1 MENHMS
7 YLFIN
12 NQEIKNDSGNPIPI
26 TGTVTNTGG
35 DIAVSNFPVT
45 QTVDGTVALDA
56 SSLAA
61 LENTTVDINNFPS
74 VQTVDG
80 TMFLDSTN
88 ITALQSVTATISNF
102 PATQTVAGTV
112 TLDAA
117 SLAALETVNAN
128 VTGSV
133 SLDSG
138 SLVSLENVTVNVGSS
153 VEINNDTGNPIP
165 VSGTVALDSDTKAA
179 LENTTVNVTFP
190 STQTVDGTVALDAT
204 SLAALETITVDT
216 ITNPVTVDTIANPI
230 IVDIINNP
238 VAVTG
243 TFFQAT
249 QPISG
254 TVSVNQPVAITDND
268 SSITVDGTVAINN
281 FPSTQTVDGTVA
293 LDTASLAALE
303 TITVD
308 AITNPVTI
316 QDGGNSITVDGTVSV
331 NQPVAIT
338 DNDSSI
344 TVDGTVAINNFPSTQ
359 TVDGTIALD
368 ATSLAA
374 LETTTVDT
382 ITNPVA
388 VTGTFFQAT
397 QPISGTVTVQDGGNI
412 LTVDGS
418 VSVSNFPTTQSVSL
432 DSSSRDALENITAT
446 VTFPSSQT
454 VDGTV
459 ALDTASLA
467 ALETTTV
474 DTITNPVT
482 IQDGGNSI
490 TVDGTV
496 SVNQPV
502 AITDNDSSITVD
514 GTVALDASSLAALE
528 TVTVNTITNPVTIQD
543 GGGTITVDG
552 IMTPYL
558 IGIAQGLVSGT
569 SSINKFGYRESIP
582 SSYQTIWDGTAD
594 YAYAAAGTV
603 LAVADN
609 TASDDNG
616 TVEVQGLDQNYALVT
631 ETLTIGG
638 AASSNQFLRVFRARM
653 ITANTGTTNVD
664 EVRIKR
670 ATTDLAIILAAA
682 GQTLMSLYTIPAG
695 KTGYLIRL
703 QGNVDANNNALFRL
717 ISRPLNGSFSFNVKG
732 QFGVF
737 ASGFTVDY
745 PIPLVFTEKTDLQ
758 VVAKSQN
765 NVGGGASFDL
775 ILKDN

>member
-1 MENHMS
+1 MS
-7 YLFIN
+7 YLFVN

-112 TLDAA
+112 TLDAT

-190 STQTVDGTVALDAT
+190 STQTVDGTVALDTA

-254 TVSVNQPVAITDND
+254 TV
-268 SSITVDGTVAINN
+268 
-281 FPSTQTVDGTVA
+281 
-293 LDTASLAALE
+293 
-303 TITVD
+303 
-308 AITNPVTI
+308 
-316 QDGGNSITVDGTVSV
+316 
-331 NQPVAIT
+331 
-338 DNDSSI
+338 
-344 TVDGTVAINNFPSTQ
+344 
-359 TVDGTIALD
+359 
-368 ATSLAA
+368 
-374 LETTTVDT
+374 
-382 ITNPVA
+382 
-388 VTGTFFQAT
+388 
-397 QPISGTVTVQDGGNI
+397 TVQDGGNI
-412 LTVDGS
+412 L
-418 VSVSNFPTTQSVSL
+418 
-432 DSSSRDALENITAT
+432 
-446 VTFPSSQT
+446 T

-582 SSYQTIWDGTAD
+582 NSYQTIWDGTSD

-609 TASDDNG
+609 TSSDNNG
-616 TVEVQGLDQNYALVT
+616 TVEVQGLDQNYAPIT

-638 AASSNQFLRVFRARM
+638 SASSNQFLRVFRARM
-653 ITANTGTTNVD
+653 ITANTGSTNVD
-664 EVRIKR
+664 EIRIKR

-703 QGNVDANNNALFRL
+703 QGNVDANNDALFRL
-717 ISRPLNGSFSFNVKG
+717 ISRPLNESFNVKG

-737 ASGFTVDY
+737 ASGFTIEY

-765 NVGGGASFDL
+765 NVGGGATFDL

>member
-1 MENHMS
+1 MENRMS
-7 YLFIN
+7 YLFVN

-190 STQTVDGTVALDAT
+190 STQTVDGTVALDTA

-249 QPISG
+249 QPIS
-254 TVSVNQPVAITDND
+254 
-268 SSITVDGTVAINN
+268 
-281 FPSTQTVDGTVA
+281 
-293 LDTASLAALE
+293 
-303 TITVD
+303 
-308 AITNPVTI
+308 
-316 QDGGNSITVDGTVSV
+316 GTVSV

-594 YAYAAAGTV
+594 YAYAAAGTI

-653 ITANTGTTNVD
+653 ITVNTGTTNVD

-670 ATTDLAIILAAA
+670 ATTDLAIILAGA

-703 QGNVDANNNALFRL
+703 QGNVDANNDALFRL

-737 ASGFTVDY
+737 ASGFTIDY

>member
-1 MENHMS
+1 MS
-7 YLFIN
+7 YLFVN

-35 DIAVSNFPVT
+35 DIAVSNFPAS

-112 TLDAA
+112 TLDAT
-117 SLAALETVNAN
+117 SLAALETINAN
-128 VTGSV
+128 VTGTV

-190 STQTVDGTVALDAT
+190 ASQTIDGTVAIDAT

-230 IVDIINNP
+230 IVDVINNP

-254 TVSVNQPVAITDND
+254 TV
-268 SSITVDGTVAINN
+268 TV
-281 FPSTQTVDGTVA
+281 
-293 LDTASLAALE
+293 
-303 TITVD
+303 
-308 AITNPVTI
+308 

-359 TVDGTIALD
+359 TVDGTVALD

-382 ITNPVA
+382 ITNPV
-388 VTGTFFQAT
+388 
-397 QPISGTVTVQDGGNI
+397 
-412 LTVDGS
+412 
-418 VSVSNFPTTQSVSL
+418 
-432 DSSSRDALENITAT
+432 
-446 VTFPSSQT
+446 
-454 VDGTV
+454 
-459 ALDTASLA
+459 
-467 ALETTTV
+467 
-474 DTITNPVT
+474 TI
-482 IQDGGNSI
+482 I
-490 TVDGTV
+490 
-496 SVNQPV
+496 
-502 AITDNDSSITVD
+502 
-514 GTVALDASSLAALE
+514 
-528 TVTVNTITNPVTIQD
+528 D

-582 SSYQTIWDGTAD
+582 SSYQTIWDGTTD

-603 LAVADN
+603 LAVADD
-609 TASDDNG
+609 TGSDNNG
-616 TVEVQGLDQNYALVT
+616 TVEVQGLDQNYAPIT

-638 AASSNQFLRVFRARM
+638 AASSNQFLRVFRASM
-653 ITANTGTTNVD
+653 ITSNTGSTNVD
-664 EVRIKR
+664 EIRIKR
-670 ATTDLAIILAAA
+670 ATTDLAIILAGA

-695 KTGYLIRL
+695 KTGYLIKL
-703 QGNVDANNNALFRL
+703 QGNVDANNDALFRL
-717 ISRPLNGSFSFNVKG
+717 ISRPLNGSFNVKG

-765 NVGGGASFDL
+765 NVGGGATFDL

>member
-1 MENHMS
+1 MS
-7 YLFIN
+7 YLFVN

-35 DIAVSNFPVT
+35 DIAVSNFPAS

-112 TLDAA
+112 TLDAT
-117 SLAALETVNAN
+117 SLAALETINAN
-128 VTGSV
+128 VTGTV

-190 STQTVDGTVALDAT
+190 ASQTVDGTVAIDST

-230 IVDIINNP
+230 IVDVINSP

-268 SSITVDGTVAINN
+268 SSITVDGAISVNN

-293 LDTASLAALE
+293 LDAASLAALE

-308 AITNPVTI
+308 TVTNPVAVTGTFFQATQPI
-316 QDGGNSITVDGTVSV
+316 SGTVTVQDGGNSITVDGTVSV

-359 TVDGTIALD
+359 TVDGTVALD
-368 ATSLAA
+368 A
-374 LETTTVDT
+374 
-382 ITNPVA
+382 
-388 VTGTFFQAT
+388 
-397 QPISGTVTVQDGGNI
+397 
-412 LTVDGS
+412 
-418 VSVSNFPTTQSVSL
+418 
-432 DSSSRDALENITAT
+432 
-446 VTFPSSQT
+446 
-454 VDGTV
+454 
-459 ALDTASLA
+459 ASLA

-482 IQDGGNSI
+482 II
-490 TVDGTV
+490 
-496 SVNQPV
+496 
-502 AITDNDSSITVD
+502 
-514 GTVALDASSLAALE
+514 
-528 TVTVNTITNPVTIQD
+528 D

-582 SSYQTIWDGTAD
+582 SSYQTIWDGTTD

-603 LAVADN
+603 LAVADD
-609 TASDDNG
+609 TGSDNNG
-616 TVEVQGLDQNYALVT
+616 TVEVQGLDQNYAPIT

-638 AASSNQFLRVFRARM
+638 AASSNQFLRVFRASM
-653 ITANTGTTNVD
+653 ITSNTGSTNVD
-664 EVRIKR
+664 EIRIKR
-670 ATTDLAIILAAA
+670 ATTDLAIILAGA

-695 KTGYLIRL
+695 KTGYLIKL
-703 QGNVDANNNALFRL
+703 QGNVDANNDALFRL
-717 ISRPLNGSFSFNVKG
+717 ISRPLNGSFNVKG

-765 NVGGGASFDL
+765 NVGGGATFDL

>member
-1 MENHMS
+1 MENRMS
-7 YLFIN
+7 YLFVN

-112 TLDAA
+112 TLDAT

-190 STQTVDGTVALDAT
+190 STQTVDGTVALDTA

-281 FPSTQTVDGTVA
+281 FPSTQTVDGT
-293 LDTASLAALE
+293 
-303 TITVD
+303 
-308 AITNPVTI
+308 
-316 QDGGNSITVDGTVSV
+316 
-331 NQPVAIT
+331 
-338 DNDSSI
+338 
-344 TVDGTVAINNFPSTQ
+344 
-359 TVDGTIALD
+359 IALD

-412 LTVDGS
+412 L
-418 VSVSNFPTTQSVSL
+418 
-432 DSSSRDALENITAT
+432 
-446 VTFPSSQT
+446 T

-582 SSYQTIWDGTAD
+582 NSYQTIWDGTSD

-609 TASDDNG
+609 TSSDNNG
-616 TVEVQGLDQNYALVT
+616 TVEVQGLDQNYAPIT

-638 AASSNQFLRVFRARM
+638 SASSNQFLRVFRARM
-653 ITANTGTTNVD
+653 ITANTGSTNVD
-664 EVRIKR
+664 EIRIKR
-670 ATTDLAIILAAA
+670 ATTDLAIILAGA

-703 QGNVDANNNALFRL
+703 QGNVDANNDALFRL
-717 ISRPLNGSFSFNVKG
+717 ISRPLNESFNVKG

-737 ASGFTVDY
+737 ASGFTIEY

-765 NVGGGASFDL
+765 NVGGGATFDL

>member
-1 MENHMS
+1 MS
-7 YLFIN
+7 YLFVN

-35 DIAVSNFPVT
+35 DIAVSNFPAS

-56 SSLAA
+56 TSLAA

-88 ITALQSVTATISNF
+88 ITALQSVTAAISNF

-112 TLDAA
+112 TLDAT
-117 SLAALETVNAN
+117 SLAALETINAN
-128 VTGSV
+128 VTGTV

-190 STQTVDGTVALDAT
+190 STQTVDGTVAIDAT

-216 ITNPVTVDTIANPI
+216 VT
-230 IVDIINNP
+230 NP

-249 QPISG
+249 QPVSG
-254 TVSVNQPVAITDND
+254 TV
-268 SSITVDGTVAINN
+268 TV
-281 FPSTQTVDGTVA
+281 
-293 LDTASLAALE
+293 
-303 TITVD
+303 
-308 AITNPVTI
+308 
-316 QDGGNSITVDGTVSV
+316 QDGGNILTVDGTVSV

-344 TVDGTVAINNFPSTQ
+344 TVDGTISVNNFPSTQ
-359 TVDGTIALD
+359 TVDGTVALD

-382 ITNPVA
+382 ITNPV
-388 VTGTFFQAT
+388 
-397 QPISGTVTVQDGGNI
+397 
-412 LTVDGS
+412 
-418 VSVSNFPTTQSVSL
+418 
-432 DSSSRDALENITAT
+432 
-446 VTFPSSQT
+446 
-454 VDGTV
+454 
-459 ALDTASLA
+459 
-467 ALETTTV
+467 
-474 DTITNPVT
+474 TI
-482 IQDGGNSI
+482 I
-490 TVDGTV
+490 
-496 SVNQPV
+496 
-502 AITDNDSSITVD
+502 
-514 GTVALDASSLAALE
+514 
-528 TVTVNTITNPVTIQD
+528 D

-569 SSINKFGYRESIP
+569 SSINKFGYRGSIP
-582 SSYQTIWDGTAD
+582 NSYQTIWDGAAD

-603 LAVADN
+603 LAVADD
-609 TASDDNG
+609 TVSDNNG
-616 TVEVQGLDQNYALVT
+616 TVEVQGLDQNYAPIT

-653 ITANTGTTNVD
+653 ITSNTGTTNVD
-664 EVRIKR
+664 EIRIKR

-703 QGNVDANNNALFRL
+703 QGNVDANNDALFRL
-717 ISRPLNGSFSFNVKG
+717 ISRPLNGSFNVKG

>member
-1 MENHMS
+1 MENRMS
-7 YLFIN
+7 YLFVN

-112 TLDAA
+112 TLDAT

-190 STQTVDGTVALDAT
+190 STQTVDGTVALDTA

-249 QPISG
+249 QPIS
-254 TVSVNQPVAITDND
+254 
-268 SSITVDGTVAINN
+268 
-281 FPSTQTVDGTVA
+281 
-293 LDTASLAALE
+293 
-303 TITVD
+303 
-308 AITNPVTI
+308 
-316 QDGGNSITVDGTVSV
+316 GTVSV

-412 LTVDGS
+412 LTVDG
-418 VSVSNFPTTQSVSL
+418 
-432 DSSSRDALENITAT
+432 
-446 VTFPSSQT
+446 
-454 VDGTV
+454 
-459 ALDTASLA
+459 
-467 ALETTTV
+467 
-474 DTITNPVT
+474 
-482 IQDGGNSI
+482 
-490 TVDGTV
+490 
-496 SVNQPV
+496 
-502 AITDNDSSITVD
+502 
-514 GTVALDASSLAALE
+514 TVALDASSLAALE

-582 SSYQTIWDGTAD
+582 NSYQTIWDGTSD

-609 TASDDNG
+609 TSSDNNG
-616 TVEVQGLDQNYALVT
+616 TVEVQGLDQNYAPIT

-638 AASSNQFLRVFRARM
+638 SASSNQFLRVFRARM
-653 ITANTGTTNVD
+653 ITTNTGSTNVD
-664 EVRIKR
+664 EIRIKR
-670 ATTDLAIILAAA
+670 STTDLAIILAGA

-703 QGNVDANNNALFRL
+703 QGNVDANNDALFRL
-717 ISRPLNGSFSFNVKG
+717 ISRPLNESFNVKG

-737 ASGFTVDY
+737 ASGFTIEY

-765 NVGGGASFDL
+765 NVGGGATFDL

>member
-1 MENHMS
+1 MS
-7 YLFIN
+7 YLFVN

-35 DIAVSNFPVT
+35 DIAVSNFPAS

-88 ITALQSVTATISNF
+88 ITALQSVTASISNF

-112 TLDAA
+112 TLDAT
-117 SLAALETVNAN
+117 SLAALETINAN
-128 VTGSV
+128 VTGTV

-179 LENTTVNVTFP
+179 LENTTVSVTFP
-190 STQTVDGTVALDAT
+190 STQTVDGTVAIDAT

-216 ITNPVTVDTIANPI
+216 VT
-230 IVDIINNP
+230 NP

-249 QPISG
+249 QPVSG
-254 TVSVNQPVAITDND
+254 TVTVQDGGNSITVDGTVAVNQPVAITDND
-268 SSITVDGTVAINN
+268 SSITVDGTISVNN
-281 FPSTQTVDGTVA
+281 FPST
-293 LDTASLAALE
+293 
-303 TITVD
+303 
-308 AITNPVTI
+308 
-316 QDGGNSITVDGTVSV
+316 
-331 NQPVAIT
+331 
-338 DNDSSI
+338 
-344 TVDGTVAINNFPSTQ
+344 
-359 TVDGTIALD
+359 
-368 ATSLAA
+368 
-374 LETTTVDT
+374 
-382 ITNPVA
+382 
-388 VTGTFFQAT
+388 
-397 QPISGTVTVQDGGNI
+397 
-412 LTVDGS
+412 
-418 VSVSNFPTTQSVSL
+418 
-432 DSSSRDALENITAT
+432 
-446 VTFPSSQT
+446 QT

-482 IQDGGNSI
+482 II
-490 TVDGTV
+490 
-496 SVNQPV
+496 
-502 AITDNDSSITVD
+502 
-514 GTVALDASSLAALE
+514 
-528 TVTVNTITNPVTIQD
+528 D

-569 SSINKFGYRESIP
+569 SSVNKFGYRESIP
-582 SSYQTIWDGTAD
+582 SSYQTIWDGTTD

-609 TASDDNG
+609 TASDNNG
-616 TVEVQGLDQNYALVT
+616 TVEVQGLDQNYAPIT

-653 ITANTGTTNVD
+653 ITSNTGSTNVD
-664 EVRIKR
+664 EIRIKR

-703 QGNVDANNNALFRL
+703 QGNVDANNDALFRL
-717 ISRPLNGSFSFNVKG
+717 ISRPLNGSFNVKG

>member
-1 MENHMS
+1 MS

-26 TGTVTNTGG
+26 SGTVTNVGG
-35 DIAVSNFPVT
+35 DIAVNNFPVT
-45 QTVDGTVALDA
+45 QAVSGTIALDA
-56 SSLAA
+56 ASLAA

-74 VQTVDG
+74 VQTIDG
-80 TMFLDSTN
+80 TVFLDSTN
-88 ITALQSVTATISNF
+88 ITSLQSVTASISNF
-102 PATQTVAGTV
+102 PTTQAVSGTIA
-112 TLDAA
+112 LDAT
-117 SLAALETVNAN
+117 SLAALETINAN
-128 VTGSV
+128 VTGTV

-190 STQTVDGTVALDAT
+190 ASQTIDGTVALDAA

-230 IVDIINNP
+230 IVDTINNP

-293 LDTASLAALE
+293 LDAASLAALE

-344 TVDGTVAINNFPSTQ
+344 TVDGTISVNNFPST
-359 TVDGTIALD
+359 
-368 ATSLAA
+368 
-374 LETTTVDT
+374 
-382 ITNPVA
+382 
-388 VTGTFFQAT
+388 
-397 QPISGTVTVQDGGNI
+397 
-412 LTVDGS
+412 
-418 VSVSNFPTTQSVSL
+418 
-432 DSSSRDALENITAT
+432 
-446 VTFPSSQT
+446 QT

-496 SVNQPV
+496 
-502 AITDNDSSITVD
+502 
-514 GTVALDASSLAALE
+514 ALDTASLAALE

-609 TASDDNG
+609 TTSDNNG
-616 TVEVQGLDQNYALVT
+616 TVEVQGLDQNYSLVT

-703 QGNVDANNNALFRL
+703 QGNVDANNDALFRL
-717 ISRPLNGSFSFNVKG
+717 ISRPLNGSFNVKG

-758 VVAKSQN
+758 IVAKSQN

>member
-1 MENHMS
+1 MS
-7 YLFIN
+7 YLFVN

-35 DIAVSNFPVT
+35 DIAVSNFPAS

-56 SSLAA
+56 TSLAA

-88 ITALQSVTATISNF
+88 ITALQSVTAAISNF

-112 TLDAA
+112 TLDAT
-117 SLAALETVNAN
+117 SLAALETINAN
-128 VTGSV
+128 VTGTV

-190 STQTVDGTVALDAT
+190 STQTVDGTVAIDAT

-216 ITNPVTVDTIANPI
+216 VT
-230 IVDIINNP
+230 NP

-249 QPISG
+249 QPVSG
-254 TVSVNQPVAITDND
+254 TV
-268 SSITVDGTVAINN
+268 TV
-281 FPSTQTVDGTVA
+281 
-293 LDTASLAALE
+293 
-303 TITVD
+303 
-308 AITNPVTI
+308 
-316 QDGGNSITVDGTVSV
+316 QDGGNILTVDGTVSV

-344 TVDGTVAINNFPSTQ
+344 TVDGTISVNNFPSTQ
-359 TVDGTIALD
+359 TVDGTVALD

-382 ITNPVA
+382 ITNPV
-388 VTGTFFQAT
+388 
-397 QPISGTVTVQDGGNI
+397 
-412 LTVDGS
+412 
-418 VSVSNFPTTQSVSL
+418 
-432 DSSSRDALENITAT
+432 
-446 VTFPSSQT
+446 
-454 VDGTV
+454 
-459 ALDTASLA
+459 
-467 ALETTTV
+467 
-474 DTITNPVT
+474 TI
-482 IQDGGNSI
+482 I
-490 TVDGTV
+490 
-496 SVNQPV
+496 
-502 AITDNDSSITVD
+502 
-514 GTVALDASSLAALE
+514 
-528 TVTVNTITNPVTIQD
+528 D

-569 SSINKFGYRESIP
+569 SSINKFGYRVSIP
-582 SSYQTIWDGTAD
+582 NSYQTIWDGAAD

-609 TASDDNG
+609 TVSDNNG
-616 TVEVQGLDQNYALVT
+616 TVEVQGLDQNYALIT

-653 ITANTGTTNVD
+653 ITSNTGTTNVD
-664 EVRIKR
+664 EIRIKR

-703 QGNVDANNNALFRL
+703 QGNVDANNDALFRL
-717 ISRPLNGSFSFNVKG
+717 ISRPLNGSFNVKG

>member
-1 MENHMS
+1 MS
-7 YLFIN
+7 YLFVN

-35 DIAVSNFPVT
+35 DIAVSNFPAS

-112 TLDAA
+112 TLDAT
-117 SLAALETVNAN
+117 SLAALETINAN
-128 VTGSV
+128 VTGTV

-190 STQTVDGTVALDAT
+190 ASQTVDGTVAIDST

-230 IVDIINNP
+230 IVDVINSP

-268 SSITVDGTVAINN
+268 SSITVDGAISVNN

-293 LDTASLAALE
+293 LDAASLAALE

-308 AITNPVTI
+308 TVTNPVAVTGTFFQATQPI
-316 QDGGNSITVDGTVSV
+316 SGTVTVQDGGNSITVDGTVSV

-359 TVDGTIALD
+359 TVDGTVALD
-368 ATSLAA
+368 A
-374 LETTTVDT
+374 
-382 ITNPVA
+382 
-388 VTGTFFQAT
+388 
-397 QPISGTVTVQDGGNI
+397 
-412 LTVDGS
+412 
-418 VSVSNFPTTQSVSL
+418 
-432 DSSSRDALENITAT
+432 
-446 VTFPSSQT
+446 
-454 VDGTV
+454 
-459 ALDTASLA
+459 ASLA

-482 IQDGGNSI
+482 II
-490 TVDGTV
+490 
-496 SVNQPV
+496 
-502 AITDNDSSITVD
+502 
-514 GTVALDASSLAALE
+514 
-528 TVTVNTITNPVTIQD
+528 D

-609 TASDDNG
+609 TGSDNNG
-616 TVEVQGLDQNYALVT
+616 TVEVQGLDQNYAPIT

-638 AASSNQFLRVFRARM
+638 AASSNQFLRVFRASM
-653 ITANTGTTNVD
+653 ITSNTGSTNVD
-664 EVRIKR
+664 EIRIKR
-670 ATTDLAIILAAA
+670 ATTDLAIILAGA

-695 KTGYLIRL
+695 KTGYLIKL
-703 QGNVDANNNALFRL
+703 QGNVDANNDALFRL
-717 ISRPLNGSFSFNVKG
+717 ISRPLNGSFNVKG

-765 NVGGGASFDL
+765 NVGGGATFDL

>member
-1 MENHMS
+1 MENRMS
-7 YLFIN
+7 YLFVN

-35 DIAVSNFPVT
+35 DIAVSNFPAS

-56 SSLAA
+56 TSLAA

-88 ITALQSVTATISNF
+88 ITALQSVTAAISNF
-102 PATQTVAGTV
+102 PATQNVAGTV
-112 TLDAA
+112 TLDAT
-117 SLAALETVNAN
+117 SLAALETINAN
-128 VTGSV
+128 VTGTV

-190 STQTVDGTVALDAT
+190 ASQTVDGTVAIDAT

-230 IVDIINNP
+230 IVDVINNP

-254 TVSVNQPVAITDND
+254 TVTVQDGGN
-268 SSITVDGTVAINN
+268 SITVDGSVSVNN
-281 FPSTQTVDGTVA
+281 FPTTQSVSLDSSSRDALENITATVTFPASQTVDGTVA
-293 LDTASLAALE
+293 LDASSLAALE

-308 AITNPVTI
+308 TVTNPVTI

-359 TVDGTIALD
+359 TVDGTVALD
-368 ATSLAA
+368 A
-374 LETTTVDT
+374 
-382 ITNPVA
+382 
-388 VTGTFFQAT
+388 
-397 QPISGTVTVQDGGNI
+397 
-412 LTVDGS
+412 
-418 VSVSNFPTTQSVSL
+418 
-432 DSSSRDALENITAT
+432 
-446 VTFPSSQT
+446 
-454 VDGTV
+454 
-459 ALDTASLA
+459 ASLA

-482 IQDGGNSI
+482 II
-490 TVDGTV
+490 
-496 SVNQPV
+496 
-502 AITDNDSSITVD
+502 
-514 GTVALDASSLAALE
+514 
-528 TVTVNTITNPVTIQD
+528 D

-582 SSYQTIWDGTAD
+582 SSYQTIWDGTVD

-609 TASDDNG
+609 TGSDNNG
-616 TVEVQGLDQNYALVT
+616 TVEVQGLDQNYAPIT

-653 ITANTGTTNVD
+653 ITSNTGSTNVD
-664 EVRIKR
+664 EIRIKR
-670 ATTDLAIILAAA
+670 ATTDLAIILAGA

-703 QGNVDANNNALFRL
+703 QGNVDANNDALFRL
-717 ISRPLNGSFSFNVKG
+717 VSRPLNGSFNVKG

-737 ASGFTVDY
+737 ASGYTADY

-758 VVAKSQN
+758 ITAKSQN
-765 NVGGGASFDL
+765 NVGGGATFDL

>member
-1 MENHMS
+1 MS
-7 YLFIN
+7 YLFVN

-35 DIAVSNFPVT
+35 DIAVSNFPAS

-56 SSLAA
+56 TSLAA

-88 ITALQSVTATISNF
+88 ITALQSVTAAISNF

-112 TLDAA
+112 TLDAT
-117 SLAALETVNAN
+117 SLAALETINAN
-128 VTGSV
+128 VTGTV

-190 STQTVDGTVALDAT
+190 STQTVDGTVAIDAT

-216 ITNPVTVDTIANPI
+216 ITNPVTI
-230 IVDIINNP
+230 I
-238 VAVTG
+238 
-243 TFFQAT
+243 
-249 QPISG
+249 
-254 TVSVNQPVAITDND
+254 
-268 SSITVDGTVAINN
+268 
-281 FPSTQTVDGTVA
+281 
-293 LDTASLAALE
+293 
-303 TITVD
+303 
-308 AITNPVTI
+308 
-316 QDGGNSITVDGTVSV
+316 
-331 NQPVAIT
+331 
-338 DNDSSI
+338 
-344 TVDGTVAINNFPSTQ
+344 
-359 TVDGTIALD
+359 
-368 ATSLAA
+368 
-374 LETTTVDT
+374 
-382 ITNPVA
+382 
-388 VTGTFFQAT
+388 
-397 QPISGTVTVQDGGNI
+397 
-412 LTVDGS
+412 
-418 VSVSNFPTTQSVSL
+418 
-432 DSSSRDALENITAT
+432 
-446 VTFPSSQT
+446 
-454 VDGTV
+454 
-459 ALDTASLA
+459 
-467 ALETTTV
+467 
-474 DTITNPVT
+474 
-482 IQDGGNSI
+482 
-490 TVDGTV
+490 
-496 SVNQPV
+496 
-502 AITDNDSSITVD
+502 
-514 GTVALDASSLAALE
+514 
-528 TVTVNTITNPVTIQD
+528 D

-569 SSINKFGYRESIP
+569 SSINKFGYRGSIP
-582 SSYQTIWDGTAD
+582 NSYQTIWDGAAD

-603 LAVADN
+603 LAVADD
-609 TASDDNG
+609 TGSDNNG
-616 TVEVQGLDQNYALVT
+616 TVEVQGLDQNYALIT

-653 ITANTGTTNVD
+653 ITSNTGTTNVD
-664 EVRIKR
+664 EIRIKR

-703 QGNVDANNNALFRL
+703 QGNVDANNDALFRL
-717 ISRPLNGSFSFNVKG
+717 ISRPLNGSFNVKG

>member
-1 MENHMS
+1 MENRMS
-7 YLFIN
+7 YLFVN

-112 TLDAA
+112 TLDAT

-190 STQTVDGTVALDAT
+190 STQTVDGT
-204 SLAALETITVDT
+204 
-216 ITNPVTVDTIANPI
+216 
-230 IVDIINNP
+230 
-238 VAVTG
+238 
-243 TFFQAT
+243 
-249 QPISG
+249 
-254 TVSVNQPVAITDND
+254 
-268 SSITVDGTVAINN
+268 
-281 FPSTQTVDGTVA
+281 
-293 LDTASLAALE
+293 
-303 TITVD
+303 
-308 AITNPVTI
+308 
-316 QDGGNSITVDGTVSV
+316 
-331 NQPVAIT
+331 
-338 DNDSSI
+338 
-344 TVDGTVAINNFPSTQ
+344 
-359 TVDGTIALD
+359 IALD

-412 LTVDGS
+412 L
-418 VSVSNFPTTQSVSL
+418 
-432 DSSSRDALENITAT
+432 
-446 VTFPSSQT
+446 T

-582 SSYQTIWDGTAD
+582 NSYQTIWDGTAD

-609 TASDDNG
+609 TSSDNNG
-616 TVEVQGLDQNYALVT
+616 TVEIQGLDQNYVPIT

-638 AASSNQFLRVFRARM
+638 SASSNQFLRVFRARM
-653 ITANTGTTNVD
+653 ITANTGSTNVD
-664 EVRIKR
+664 EIRIKR
-670 ATTDLAIILAAA
+670 ATTDLAIILAGA

-703 QGNVDANNNALFRL
+703 QGNVDANNDALFRL
-717 ISRPLNGSFSFNVKG
+717 ISRPLNESFNVKG

-737 ASGFTVDY
+737 ASGFTVEY

-765 NVGGGASFDL
+765 NVGGGATFDL

>member
-1 MENHMS
+1 MS

-26 TGTVTNTGG
+26 SGTVTNVGG
-35 DIAVSNFPVT
+35 DIAVNNFPVT
-45 QTVDGTVALDA
+45 QAVSGTVALDA
-56 SSLAA
+56 TSLAA

-74 VQTVDG
+74 VQTIDG
-80 TMFLDSTN
+80 TVFLDSTN
-88 ITALQSVTATISNF
+88 ITSLQSVTASISNF
-102 PATQTVAGTV
+102 PTTQA
-112 TLDAA
+112 
-117 SLAALETVNAN
+117 
-128 VTGSV
+128 
-133 SLDSG
+133 
-138 SLVSLENVTVNVGSS
+138 
-153 VEINNDTGNPIP
+153 
-165 VSGTVALDSDTKAA
+165 VSGTVALDSDTK
-179 LENTTVNVTFP
+179 
-190 STQTVDGTVALDAT
+190 
-204 SLAALETITVDT
+204 AALETITVDT

-230 IVDIINNP
+230 IVDTINNP

-316 QDGGNSITVDGTVSV
+316 QDGG
-331 NQPVAIT
+331 
-338 DNDSSI
+338 
-344 TVDGTVAINNFPSTQ
+344 
-359 TVDGTIALD
+359 
-368 ATSLAA
+368 
-374 LETTTVDT
+374 
-382 ITNPVA
+382 
-388 VTGTFFQAT
+388 
-397 QPISGTVTVQDGGNI
+397 
-412 LTVDGS
+412 
-418 VSVSNFPTTQSVSL
+418 
-432 DSSSRDALENITAT
+432 
-446 VTFPSSQT
+446 
-454 VDGTV
+454 
-459 ALDTASLA
+459 
-467 ALETTTV
+467 
-474 DTITNPVT
+474 
-482 IQDGGNSI
+482 
-490 TVDGTV
+490 
-496 SVNQPV
+496 
-502 AITDNDSSITVD
+502 
-514 GTVALDASSLAALE
+514 
-528 TVTVNTITNPVTIQD
+528 
-543 GGGTITVDG
+543 GTITVDG

-558 IGIAQGLVSGT
+558 IGIAQGLISGT
-569 SSINKFGYRESIP
+569 SSVNKFGYRASIP

-609 TASDDNG
+609 TGSDNNG

-703 QGNVDANNNALFRL
+703 QGNVDANNDALFRL
-717 ISRPLNGSFSFNVKG
+717 ISKPLNGSFNVKG

>member
-1 MENHMS
+1 MENSMS
-7 YLFIN
+7 YLFVN

-35 DIAVSNFPVT
+35 DIAVSNFPAS

-88 ITALQSVTATISNF
+88 ITALQSVTASISNF

-112 TLDAA
+112 TLDAT
-117 SLAALETVNAN
+117 SLAALETINAN
-128 VTGSV
+128 VTGTV

-179 LENTTVNVTFP
+179 LENTTVSVTFP
-190 STQTVDGTVALDAT
+190 STQTVDGTVAIDAT

-230 IVDIINNP
+230 IVDVINNP
-238 VAVTG
+238 VPVTG

-249 QPISG
+249 QPVSG
-254 TVSVNQPVAITDND
+254 TVTVQDGGNSITVDGTVAVNQPVAITDND
-268 SSITVDGTVAINN
+268 SSITVDGTISVNN
-281 FPSTQTVDGTVA
+281 FPST
-293 LDTASLAALE
+293 
-303 TITVD
+303 
-308 AITNPVTI
+308 
-316 QDGGNSITVDGTVSV
+316 
-331 NQPVAIT
+331 
-338 DNDSSI
+338 
-344 TVDGTVAINNFPSTQ
+344 
-359 TVDGTIALD
+359 
-368 ATSLAA
+368 
-374 LETTTVDT
+374 
-382 ITNPVA
+382 
-388 VTGTFFQAT
+388 
-397 QPISGTVTVQDGGNI
+397 
-412 LTVDGS
+412 
-418 VSVSNFPTTQSVSL
+418 
-432 DSSSRDALENITAT
+432 
-446 VTFPSSQT
+446 QT

-482 IQDGGNSI
+482 II
-490 TVDGTV
+490 
-496 SVNQPV
+496 
-502 AITDNDSSITVD
+502 
-514 GTVALDASSLAALE
+514 
-528 TVTVNTITNPVTIQD
+528 D

-569 SSINKFGYRESIP
+569 SSVNKFGYRESIP

-609 TASDDNG
+609 TGSDNNG
-616 TVEVQGLDQNYALVT
+616 TVEVQGLDQNYAPIT

-653 ITANTGTTNVD
+653 ITSNTGTTNVD
-664 EVRIKR
+664 EIRIKR

-703 QGNVDANNNALFRL
+703 QGNVDANNDALFRL
-717 ISRPLNGSFSFNVKG
+717 ISRPLNGSFNVKG

-758 VVAKSQN
+758 ITAKSQN
-765 NVGGGASFDL
+765 NVGGGATFDL

>member
-1 MENHMS
+1 MS

-35 DIAVSNFPVT
+35 DIAVSNFPST

-190 STQTVDGTVALDAT
+190 STQTVDGTVALDTA

-496 SVNQPV
+496 
-502 AITDNDSSITVD
+502 
-514 GTVALDASSLAALE
+514 ALDASSLAALE

-582 SSYQTIWDGTAD
+582 NSYQTIWDGTSD

-609 TASDDNG
+609 TSSDNNG
-616 TVEVQGLDQNYALVT
+616 TVEVQGLDQNYAPIT

-638 AASSNQFLRVFRARM
+638 SASSNQFLRVFRARM
-653 ITANTGTTNVD
+653 ITANTGSTNVD
-664 EVRIKR
+664 EIRIKR

-703 QGNVDANNNALFRL
+703 QGNVDANNDALFRF
-717 ISRPLNGSFSFNVKG
+717 ISRPLNESFNVKG

-737 ASGFTVDY
+737 ASGFTVEY

-765 NVGGGASFDL
+765 NVGGGAIFDL

>member
-1 MENHMS
+1 M
-7 YLFIN
+7 
-12 NQEIKNDSGNPIPI
+12 
-26 TGTVTNTGG
+26 
-35 DIAVSNFPVT
+35 
-45 QTVDGTVALDA
+45 
-56 SSLAA
+56 
-61 LENTTVDINNFPS
+61 
-74 VQTVDG
+74 
-80 TMFLDSTN
+80 
-88 ITALQSVTATISNF
+88 
-102 PATQTVAGTV
+102 
-112 TLDAA
+112 
-117 SLAALETVNAN
+117 
-128 VTGSV
+128 
-133 SLDSG
+133 
-138 SLVSLENVTVNVGSS
+138 VSLENVTVNVGSS

-190 STQTVDGTVALDAT
+190 ASQTIDGTVAIDAT

-230 IVDIINNP
+230 IVDTINNP

-281 FPSTQTVDGTVA
+281 FPSTQTVDGTV
-293 LDTASLAALE
+293 
-303 TITVD
+303 
-308 AITNPVTI
+308 
-316 QDGGNSITVDGTVSV
+316 
-331 NQPVAIT
+331 
-338 DNDSSI
+338 
-344 TVDGTVAINNFPSTQ
+344 
-359 TVDGTIALD
+359 ALD

-446 VTFPSSQT
+446 VTFPSTQT

-514 GTVALDASSLAALE
+514 GTVALDAASLAALE

-558 IGIAQGLVSGT
+558 IGIAQGLISGT
-569 SSINKFGYRESIP
+569 SSVNKFGYRASIP

-670 ATTDLAIILAAA
+670 ATTDLAIILAGA

-703 QGNVDANNNALFRL
+703 QGSVDANNDALFRL
-717 ISRPLNGSFSFNVKG
+717 ISRPLNGSFNVKG

-758 VVAKSQN
+758 VAAKSQN

>member
-1 MENHMS
+1 MS

-26 TGTVTNTGG
+26 SGTVTNVGG
-35 DIAVSNFPVT
+35 DIAVNNFPVT
-45 QTVDGTVALDA
+45 QAVSGTIALDA
-56 SSLAA
+56 ASLAA

-74 VQTVDG
+74 VQTIDG
-80 TMFLDSTN
+80 TVFLDSTN
-88 ITALQSVTATISNF
+88 ITSLQSVTASISNF
-102 PATQTVAGTV
+102 PTTQAVSGTIA
-112 TLDAA
+112 LDAT
-117 SLAALETVNAN
+117 SLAALETINAN
-128 VTGSV
+128 VTGTV

-190 STQTVDGTVALDAT
+190 ASQTIDGTVALDAA

-230 IVDIINNP
+230 IVDTINNP

-344 TVDGTVAINNFPSTQ
+344 TVDGTVA
-359 TVDGTIALD
+359 
-368 ATSLAA
+368 
-374 LETTTVDT
+374 
-382 ITNPVA
+382 
-388 VTGTFFQAT
+388 
-397 QPISGTVTVQDGGNI
+397 
-412 LTVDGS
+412 
-418 VSVSNFPTTQSVSL
+418 
-432 DSSSRDALENITAT
+432 
-446 VTFPSSQT
+446 
-454 VDGTV
+454 
-459 ALDTASLA
+459 
-467 ALETTTV
+467 
-474 DTITNPVT
+474 
-482 IQDGGNSI
+482 
-490 TVDGTV
+490 
-496 SVNQPV
+496 
-502 AITDNDSSITVD
+502 
-514 GTVALDASSLAALE
+514 LDASSLAALE

-569 SSINKFGYRESIP
+569 SSINKFGYRASIP

-609 TASDDNG
+609 TASDNNG

-670 ATTDLAIILAAA
+670 ATTDLAIILAGA

-703 QGNVDANNNALFRL
+703 QGNVDANNDALFRL
-717 ISRPLNGSFSFNVKG
+717 ISRPLNGSFNVKG

>member
-1 MENHMS
+1 MS
-7 YLFIN
+7 YLFVN

-88 ITALQSVTATISNF
+88 ITAMQSVTATISNF

-112 TLDAA
+112 TLDAT

-190 STQTVDGTVALDAT
+190 STQTVDGTVALDTA
-204 SLAALETITVDT
+204 SLAALETI
-216 ITNPVTVDTIANPI
+216 TVDTIANPI

-281 FPSTQTVDGTVA
+281 FPSSQTVDGTV
-293 LDTASLAALE
+293 
-303 TITVD
+303 
-308 AITNPVTI
+308 
-316 QDGGNSITVDGTVSV
+316 
-331 NQPVAIT
+331 
-338 DNDSSI
+338 
-344 TVDGTVAINNFPSTQ
+344 
-359 TVDGTIALD
+359 ALD

-412 LTVDGS
+412 LTVDG
-418 VSVSNFPTTQSVSL
+418 
-432 DSSSRDALENITAT
+432 
-446 VTFPSSQT
+446 
-454 VDGTV
+454 TV

-474 DTITNPVT
+474 D
-482 IQDGGNSI
+482 
-490 TVDGTV
+490 
-496 SVNQPV
+496 
-502 AITDNDSSITVD
+502 
-514 GTVALDASSLAALE
+514 
-528 TVTVNTITNPVTIQD
+528 TITNPVTIQD

-582 SSYQTIWDGTAD
+582 NSYQTIWDGTAD

-609 TASDDNG
+609 TSSDNNG
-616 TVEVQGLDQNYALVT
+616 TVEVQGLDQNYAPIT

-638 AASSNQFLRVFRARM
+638 SASSNQFLRVFRARM
-653 ITANTGTTNVD
+653 ITANTGSINVD
-664 EVRIKR
+664 EIRIKR

-703 QGNVDANNNALFRL
+703 QGNVDANNDALFRL
-717 ISRPLNGSFSFNVKG
+717 ISRPLNESFNVKG

-737 ASGFTVDY
+737 ASGFTVEY

-765 NVGGGASFDL
+765 NVGGGAIFDL

>member
-1 MENHMS
+1 MS
-7 YLFIN
+7 YLFVN

-35 DIAVSNFPVT
+35 DIAVSNFPAS

-112 TLDAA
+112 TLDAT
-117 SLAALETVNAN
+117 SLAALETINAN
-128 VTGSV
+128 VTGTV

-190 STQTVDGTVALDAT
+190 ASQTVDGTVAIDST

-230 IVDIINNP
+230 IVDVINSP

-268 SSITVDGTVAINN
+268 SSITVDGAISVNN

-293 LDTASLAALE
+293 LDAASLAALE

-308 AITNPVTI
+308 TVTNPVAVTGTFFQATQPI
-316 QDGGNSITVDGTVSV
+316 SGTVTVQDGGNSITVDGTVSV

-359 TVDGTIALD
+359 TVDGTVALD
-368 ATSLAA
+368 A
-374 LETTTVDT
+374 
-382 ITNPVA
+382 
-388 VTGTFFQAT
+388 
-397 QPISGTVTVQDGGNI
+397 
-412 LTVDGS
+412 
-418 VSVSNFPTTQSVSL
+418 
-432 DSSSRDALENITAT
+432 
-446 VTFPSSQT
+446 
-454 VDGTV
+454 
-459 ALDTASLA
+459 ASLA

-482 IQDGGNSI
+482 II
-490 TVDGTV
+490 
-496 SVNQPV
+496 
-502 AITDNDSSITVD
+502 
-514 GTVALDASSLAALE
+514 
-528 TVTVNTITNPVTIQD
+528 D

-603 LAVADN
+603 LAVADD
-609 TASDDNG
+609 TGSDNNG
-616 TVEVQGLDQNYALVT
+616 TVEVQGLDQNYAPIT

-638 AASSNQFLRVFRARM
+638 AASSNQFLRVFRASM
-653 ITANTGTTNVD
+653 ITSNTGSTNVD
-664 EVRIKR
+664 EIRIKR
-670 ATTDLAIILAAA
+670 ATTDLAIILAGA

-695 KTGYLIRL
+695 KTGYLIKL
-703 QGNVDANNNALFRL
+703 QGNVDANNDALFRL
-717 ISRPLNGSFSFNVKG
+717 ISRPLNGSFNVKG

-758 VVAKSQN
+758 IVAKSQN
-765 NVGGGASFDL
+765 NVGGGATFDL

>member
-1 MENHMS
+1 MS
-7 YLFIN
+7 YLFVN

-35 DIAVSNFPVT
+35 DIAVSNFPST
-45 QTVDGTVALDA
+45 QTVDGIVALDA

-190 STQTVDGTVALDAT
+190 STQTVDGTVAIDAT

-216 ITNPVTVDTIANPI
+216 ISNPIIVDTIANPI
-230 IVDIINNP
+230 IVDVINNP
-238 VAVTG
+238 VPVTG

-281 FPSTQTVDGTVA
+281 FPASQTVDGTIA
-293 LDTASLAALE
+293 LDGASLAALE

-308 AITNPVTI
+308 
-316 QDGGNSITVDGTVSV
+316 
-331 NQPVAIT
+331 
-338 DNDSSI
+338 
-344 TVDGTVAINNFPSTQ
+344 
-359 TVDGTIALD
+359 
-368 ATSLAA
+368 
-374 LETTTVDT
+374 T
-382 ITNPVA
+382 ITNSVA

-459 ALDTASLA
+459 ALDAASLS

-474 DTITNPVT
+474 D
-482 IQDGGNSI
+482 
-490 TVDGTV
+490 
-496 SVNQPV
+496 
-502 AITDNDSSITVD
+502 
-514 GTVALDASSLAALE
+514 
-528 TVTVNTITNPVTIQD
+528 TITNPVTIQD

-609 TASDDNG
+609 TGSDNNG
-616 TVEVQGLDQNYALVT
+616 TVEVQGLDQNYALIT

-638 AASSNQFLRVFRARM
+638 SASSNQFLRVFRARM
-653 ITANTGTTNVD
+653 ITANTGSTNVD
-664 EVRIKR
+664 EIRIKR
-670 ATTDLAIILAAA
+670 ATTDLAIILAGS

-703 QGNVDANNNALFRL
+703 QGNVDANNDALFRL
-717 ISRPLNGSFSFNVKG
+717 ISRPLNESFNVKG

-737 ASGFTVDY
+737 ASGFTVEY

-758 VVAKSQN
+758 VIAKSQN
-765 NVGGGASFDL
+765 NVGGGTTFDL

>member
-1 MENHMS
+1 MS
-7 YLFIN
+7 YLFVN

-35 DIAVSNFPVT
+35 DIAVSNFPST
-45 QTVDGTVALDA
+45 QTVDGIVALDA

-190 STQTVDGTVALDAT
+190 STQTVDGTVAIDAT

-216 ITNPVTVDTIANPI
+216 ISNPIIVDTIANPI
-230 IVDIINNP
+230 IVDVINNP
-238 VAVTG
+238 VPVTG

-281 FPSTQTVDGTVA
+281 FPASQTVDGTIA
-293 LDTASLAALE
+293 LDGASLAALE

-308 AITNPVTI
+308 
-316 QDGGNSITVDGTVSV
+316 
-331 NQPVAIT
+331 
-338 DNDSSI
+338 
-344 TVDGTVAINNFPSTQ
+344 
-359 TVDGTIALD
+359 
-368 ATSLAA
+368 
-374 LETTTVDT
+374 T
-382 ITNPVA
+382 ITNSVA

-454 VDGTV
+454 VDGTI
-459 ALDTASLA
+459 ALDAASLA
-467 ALETTTV
+467 ALETT
-474 DTITNPVT
+474 
-482 IQDGGNSI
+482 
-490 TVDGTV
+490 
-496 SVNQPV
+496 
-502 AITDNDSSITVD
+502 
-514 GTVALDASSLAALE
+514 
-528 TVTVNTITNPVTIQD
+528 TVNTITNPVTIQD

-609 TASDDNG
+609 TGSDNNG
-616 TVEVQGLDQNYALVT
+616 TVEVQGLDQNYALIT

-638 AASSNQFLRVFRARM
+638 SASSNQFLRVFRARM
-653 ITANTGTTNVD
+653 ITANTGSTNVD
-664 EVRIKR
+664 EIRIKR
-670 ATTDLAIILAAA
+670 ATTDLAIILAGS

-703 QGNVDANNNALFRL
+703 QGNVDANNDALFRL
-717 ISRPLNGSFSFNVKG
+717 ISRPLNESFNVKG

-737 ASGFTVDY
+737 ASGFTVEY

-758 VVAKSQN
+758 VIAKSQN
-765 NVGGGASFDL
+765 NVGGGTTFDL

>member
-1 MENHMS
+1 MS
-7 YLFIN
+7 YLFVN

-35 DIAVSNFPVT
+35 DIAVSNFPST
-45 QTVDGTVALDA
+45 QTVDGIVALDA

-190 STQTVDGTVALDAT
+190 STQTVDGTVAIDAT

-216 ITNPVTVDTIANPI
+216 ISNPIIVDTIANPI
-230 IVDIINNP
+230 IVDVINNP
-238 VAVTG
+238 VPVTG

-281 FPSTQTVDGTVA
+281 FP
-293 LDTASLAALE
+293 AS
-303 TITVD
+303 
-308 AITNPVTI
+308 
-316 QDGGNSITVDGTVSV
+316 
-331 NQPVAIT
+331 
-338 DNDSSI
+338 
-344 TVDGTVAINNFPSTQ
+344 Q

-368 ATSLAA
+368 GASLAA
-374 LETTTVDT
+374 LETITVDT

-454 VDGTV
+454 VDGTI
-459 ALDTASLA
+459 ALDAASLA
-467 ALETTTV
+467 ALETT
-474 DTITNPVT
+474 
-482 IQDGGNSI
+482 
-490 TVDGTV
+490 
-496 SVNQPV
+496 
-502 AITDNDSSITVD
+502 
-514 GTVALDASSLAALE
+514 
-528 TVTVNTITNPVTIQD
+528 TVNTITNPVTIQD

-609 TASDDNG
+609 TSSDNNG
-616 TVEVQGLDQNYALVT
+616 TVEVQGLDQNYALIT

-638 AASSNQFLRVFRARM
+638 SASSNQFLRVFRARM
-653 ITANTGTTNVD
+653 ITANTGSTNVD
-664 EVRIKR
+664 EIRIKR
-670 ATTDLAIILAAA
+670 ATTDLAIILAGA

-703 QGNVDANNNALFRL
+703 QGNVDANNDALFRL
-717 ISRPLNGSFSFNVKG
+717 ISRPLNESFNVKG

-737 ASGFTVDY
+737 ASGFTVEY

-765 NVGGGASFDL
+765 NVGGGANFDL

>member
-1 MENHMS
+1 MS
-7 YLFIN
+7 YLFVN

-153 VEINNDTGNPIP
+153 VEINNDTCNPIP

-190 STQTVDGTVALDAT
+190 STQTVDGTVALDTA

-249 QPISG
+249 QPIS
-254 TVSVNQPVAITDND
+254 
-268 SSITVDGTVAINN
+268 
-281 FPSTQTVDGTVA
+281 
-293 LDTASLAALE
+293 
-303 TITVD
+303 
-308 AITNPVTI
+308 
-316 QDGGNSITVDGTVSV
+316 GTVSV

-496 SVNQPV
+496 
-502 AITDNDSSITVD
+502 
-514 GTVALDASSLAALE
+514 ALDASSLAALE

-594 YAYAAAGTV
+594 YAYAAAGTI

-653 ITANTGTTNVD
+653 ITVNTGTTNVD

-670 ATTDLAIILAAA
+670 ATTDLAIILAGA

-703 QGNVDANNNALFRL
+703 QGNVDANNDALFRL

-737 ASGFTVDY
+737 ASGFTIDY

>member
-1 MENHMS
+1 MS
-7 YLFIN
+7 YLFVN

-35 DIAVSNFPVT
+35 DIAVSNFPAS

-88 ITALQSVTATISNF
+88 ITALQSVTASISNF

-112 TLDAA
+112 TLDAT
-117 SLAALETVNAN
+117 SLAALETINAN
-128 VTGSV
+128 VTGTV

-179 LENTTVNVTFP
+179 LENTTVSVTFP

-230 IVDIINNP
+230 IVDVINNP

-293 LDTASLAALE
+293 LDATSLAALE

-308 AITNPVTI
+308 TVTNPVAVTGTFFQATQPVSGTVTV
-316 QDGGNSITVDGTVSV
+316 QDGGNSITVDGTVAV

-344 TVDGTVAINNFPSTQ
+344 TVDGTISVNNFPSTQ
-359 TVDGTIALD
+359 TVDGTVALD
-368 ATSLAA
+368 A
-374 LETTTVDT
+374 
-382 ITNPVA
+382 
-388 VTGTFFQAT
+388 
-397 QPISGTVTVQDGGNI
+397 
-412 LTVDGS
+412 
-418 VSVSNFPTTQSVSL
+418 
-432 DSSSRDALENITAT
+432 
-446 VTFPSSQT
+446 
-454 VDGTV
+454 
-459 ALDTASLA
+459 ASLA

-482 IQDGGNSI
+482 II
-490 TVDGTV
+490 
-496 SVNQPV
+496 
-502 AITDNDSSITVD
+502 
-514 GTVALDASSLAALE
+514 
-528 TVTVNTITNPVTIQD
+528 D

-582 SSYQTIWDGTAD
+582 SSYQTIWDGTTD

-609 TASDDNG
+609 TASDNNG
-616 TVEVQGLDQNYALVT
+616 TVEVQGLDQNYAPIT

-653 ITANTGTTNVD
+653 ITSNTGSTNVD
-664 EVRIKR
+664 EIRIKR

-703 QGNVDANNNALFRL
+703 QGNVDANNDALFRL
-717 ISRPLNGSFSFNVKG
+717 ISRPLNGSFNVKG

>member
-1 MENHMS
+1 MS
-7 YLFIN
+7 YLFVN

-112 TLDAA
+112 TLDAT

-190 STQTVDGTVALDAT
+190 STQTVDGTVALDTA

-254 TVSVNQPVAITDND
+254 TV
-268 SSITVDGTVAINN
+268 
-281 FPSTQTVDGTVA
+281 
-293 LDTASLAALE
+293 
-303 TITVD
+303 
-308 AITNPVTI
+308 
-316 QDGGNSITVDGTVSV
+316 
-331 NQPVAIT
+331 
-338 DNDSSI
+338 
-344 TVDGTVAINNFPSTQ
+344 
-359 TVDGTIALD
+359 
-368 ATSLAA
+368 
-374 LETTTVDT
+374 
-382 ITNPVA
+382 
-388 VTGTFFQAT
+388 
-397 QPISGTVTVQDGGNI
+397 TVQDGGNI
-412 LTVDGS
+412 L
-418 VSVSNFPTTQSVSL
+418 
-432 DSSSRDALENITAT
+432 
-446 VTFPSSQT
+446 T

-482 IQDGGNSI
+482 IQDGGN
-490 TVDGTV
+490 
-496 SVNQPV
+496 
-502 AITDNDSSITVD
+502 SITVD

-582 SSYQTIWDGTAD
+582 NSYQTIWDGTSD

-609 TASDDNG
+609 TSSDNNG
-616 TVEVQGLDQNYALVT
+616 TVEVQGLDQNYAPIT

-638 AASSNQFLRVFRARM
+638 SASSNQFLRVFRARM
-653 ITANTGTTNVD
+653 ITTNTGSTNVD
-664 EVRIKR
+664 EIRIKR
-670 ATTDLAIILAAA
+670 STTDLAIILAGA

-703 QGNVDANNNALFRL
+703 QGNVDANNDALFRL
-717 ISRPLNGSFSFNVKG
+717 ISRPLNESFNVKG

-737 ASGFTVDY
+737 ASGFTIEY

-765 NVGGGASFDL
+765 NVGGGATFDL

>member
-1 MENHMS
+1 MS
-7 YLFIN
+7 YLFVN

-35 DIAVSNFPVT
+35 DIAVSNFPAS

-112 TLDAA
+112 TLDAT
-117 SLAALETVNAN
+117 SLAALETINAN
-128 VTGSV
+128 VTGTV

-190 STQTVDGTVALDAT
+190 ASQTVDGTVAIDST

-230 IVDIINNP
+230 IVDVINSP

-268 SSITVDGTVAINN
+268 SSITVDGAISVNN

-293 LDTASLAALE
+293 LDAASLAALE

-308 AITNPVTI
+308 TVTNPVAVTGTFFQATQPI
-316 QDGGNSITVDGTVSV
+316 SGTVTVQDGGNSITVDGTVSV

-359 TVDGTIALD
+359 TVDGTVALD
-368 ATSLAA
+368 A
-374 LETTTVDT
+374 
-382 ITNPVA
+382 
-388 VTGTFFQAT
+388 
-397 QPISGTVTVQDGGNI
+397 
-412 LTVDGS
+412 
-418 VSVSNFPTTQSVSL
+418 
-432 DSSSRDALENITAT
+432 
-446 VTFPSSQT
+446 
-454 VDGTV
+454 
-459 ALDTASLA
+459 ASLA

-482 IQDGGNSI
+482 II
-490 TVDGTV
+490 
-496 SVNQPV
+496 
-502 AITDNDSSITVD
+502 
-514 GTVALDASSLAALE
+514 
-528 TVTVNTITNPVTIQD
+528 D

-603 LAVADN
+603 LAVADD
-609 TASDDNG
+609 TGSDNNG
-616 TVEVQGLDQNYALVT
+616 TVEVQGLDQNYAPIT

-638 AASSNQFLRVFRARM
+638 AASSNQFLRVFRASM
-653 ITANTGTTNVD
+653 ITSNTGSTNVD
-664 EVRIKR
+664 EIRIKR
-670 ATTDLAIILAAA
+670 ATTDLAIILAGA

-695 KTGYLIRL
+695 KTGYLIKL
-703 QGNVDANNNALFRL
+703 QGNVDANNDALFRL
-717 ISRPLNGSFSFNVKG
+717 ISRPLNGSFNVKG

-765 NVGGGASFDL
+765 NVGGGATFDL

>member
-1 MENHMS
+1 MS

-26 TGTVTNTGG
+26 SGTVTNVGG
-35 DIAVSNFPVT
+35 DIAVNNFPVT
-45 QTVDGTVALDA
+45 QAVSGTIALDA
-56 SSLAA
+56 ASLAA

-74 VQTVDG
+74 VQTIDG
-80 TMFLDSTN
+80 TIFLDSTN
-88 ITALQSVTATISNF
+88 ITSLQSVTASISNF
-102 PATQTVAGTV
+102 PATQTVDGTIA
-112 TLDAA
+112 LDAA
-117 SLAALETVNAN
+117 SLAALETINAN
-128 VTGSV
+128 VTGTV

-190 STQTVDGTVALDAT
+190 ASQTIDGTVAIDAT

-230 IVDIINNP
+230 IVDTINNP

-293 LDTASLAALE
+293 LDAASLAALE
-303 TITVD
+303 TTTVA

-344 TVDGTVAINNFPSTQ
+344 TVDGTISVNNFPST
-359 TVDGTIALD
+359 
-368 ATSLAA
+368 
-374 LETTTVDT
+374 
-382 ITNPVA
+382 
-388 VTGTFFQAT
+388 
-397 QPISGTVTVQDGGNI
+397 
-412 LTVDGS
+412 
-418 VSVSNFPTTQSVSL
+418 
-432 DSSSRDALENITAT
+432 
-446 VTFPSSQT
+446 QT

-496 SVNQPV
+496 
-502 AITDNDSSITVD
+502 
-514 GTVALDASSLAALE
+514 ALDTASLAALE

-609 TASDDNG
+609 TASDNNG

-703 QGNVDANNNALFRL
+703 QGNVDANNDALFRL
-717 ISRPLNGSFSFNVKG
+717 ISRPLNGSFNVKG

-758 VVAKSQN
+758 IVAKSQN

>member
-1 MENHMS
+1 MS
-7 YLFIN
+7 YLFVN

-35 DIAVSNFPVT
+35 DIAVSNFPAS

-56 SSLAA
+56 TSLAA

-88 ITALQSVTATISNF
+88 ITALQSVTAAISNF

-112 TLDAA
+112 TLDAT
-117 SLAALETVNAN
+117 SLAALETINAN
-128 VTGSV
+128 VTGTV

-190 STQTVDGTVALDAT
+190 STQTVDGTVAIDAT

-216 ITNPVTVDTIANPI
+216 ITNSVTVDTIANPI
-230 IVDIINNP
+230 IVDVINNP
-238 VAVTG
+238 VPVTG

-268 SSITVDGTVAINN
+268 SSITVDGTISVNN
-281 FPSTQTVDGTVA
+281 FPSTQTVDGTV
-293 LDTASLAALE
+293 
-303 TITVD
+303 
-308 AITNPVTI
+308 
-316 QDGGNSITVDGTVSV
+316 
-331 NQPVAIT
+331 
-338 DNDSSI
+338 
-344 TVDGTVAINNFPSTQ
+344 
-359 TVDGTIALD
+359 ALD

-382 ITNPVA
+382 ITNPV
-388 VTGTFFQAT
+388 
-397 QPISGTVTVQDGGNI
+397 
-412 LTVDGS
+412 
-418 VSVSNFPTTQSVSL
+418 
-432 DSSSRDALENITAT
+432 
-446 VTFPSSQT
+446 
-454 VDGTV
+454 
-459 ALDTASLA
+459 
-467 ALETTTV
+467 
-474 DTITNPVT
+474 TI
-482 IQDGGNSI
+482 I
-490 TVDGTV
+490 
-496 SVNQPV
+496 
-502 AITDNDSSITVD
+502 
-514 GTVALDASSLAALE
+514 
-528 TVTVNTITNPVTIQD
+528 D

-569 SSINKFGYRESIP
+569 SSINKFGYRGSIP
-582 SSYQTIWDGTAD
+582 NSYQTIWDGAAD

-609 TASDDNG
+609 TVSDNNG
-616 TVEVQGLDQNYALVT
+616 TVEVQGLDQNYALIT

-653 ITANTGTTNVD
+653 ITSNTGTINVD
-664 EVRIKR
+664 EIRIKR

-703 QGNVDANNNALFRL
+703 QGNVDANNDALFRL
-717 ISRPLNGSFSFNVKG
+717 ISRPLNGSFNVKG

>member
-1 MENHMS
+1 MS
-7 YLFIN
+7 YLFVN

-35 DIAVSNFPVT
+35 DIAVSNFPST
-45 QTVDGTVALDA
+45 QTVDGIVALDA

-190 STQTVDGTVALDAT
+190 STQTVDGTVAIDAT

-216 ITNPVTVDTIANPI
+216 ISNPIIVDTIANPI
-230 IVDIINNP
+230 IVDVINNP
-238 VAVTG
+238 VPVTG

-281 FPSTQTVDGTVA
+281 FPSTQTVDGTIA
-293 LDTASLAALE
+293 LDGASLAALE
-303 TITVD
+303 TI
-308 AITNPVTI
+308 
-316 QDGGNSITVDGTVSV
+316 
-331 NQPVAIT
+331 
-338 DNDSSI
+338 
-344 TVDGTVAINNFPSTQ
+344 
-359 TVDGTIALD
+359 
-368 ATSLAA
+368 
-374 LETTTVDT
+374 TVDT

-454 VDGTV
+454 VDGTI
-459 ALDTASLA
+459 ALDASSLA
-467 ALETTTV
+467 ALEIITV
-474 DTITNPVT
+474 DTVTNPVT

-514 GTVALDASSLAALE
+514 GTVAINNFPSTQTVDGTVALDATSLAALE
-528 TVTVNTITNPVTIQD
+528 TTTVDTITNPVTIID

-609 TASDDNG
+609 TGSDNNG
-616 TVEVQGLDQNYALVT
+616 TVEVQGLDQNYAPIT

-653 ITANTGTTNVD
+653 ITSNTGSTNVD
-664 EVRIKR
+664 EIRIKR
-670 ATTDLAIILAAA
+670 STTDLAIILAGA

-703 QGNVDANNNALFRL
+703 QGNVDANNDALFRL
-717 ISRPLNGSFSFNVKG
+717 ISRPLNESFNVKG

-737 ASGFTVDY
+737 ASGFTVEY

-765 NVGGGASFDL
+765 NVGGGANFDL

>member
-1 MENHMS
+1 MS
-7 YLFIN
+7 YLFVN

-190 STQTVDGTVALDAT
+190 STQTVDGTVALDTA

-249 QPISG
+249 QPIS
-254 TVSVNQPVAITDND
+254 
-268 SSITVDGTVAINN
+268 
-281 FPSTQTVDGTVA
+281 
-293 LDTASLAALE
+293 
-303 TITVD
+303 
-308 AITNPVTI
+308 
-316 QDGGNSITVDGTVSV
+316 GTVSV

-594 YAYAAAGTV
+594 YAYAAAGTI

-653 ITANTGTTNVD
+653 ITVNTGTTNVD

-670 ATTDLAIILAAA
+670 ATTDLAIILAGA

-703 QGNVDANNNALFRL
+703 QGNVDANNDALFRL

-737 ASGFTVDY
+737 ASGFTIDY

>member
-1 MENHMS
+1 MS
-7 YLFIN
+7 YLFVN

-35 DIAVSNFPVT
+35 DIAVSNFPAS

-56 SSLAA
+56 TSLAA

-88 ITALQSVTATISNF
+88 ITALQSVTAAISNF

-112 TLDAA
+112 TLDAT
-117 SLAALETVNAN
+117 SLAALETINAN
-128 VTGSV
+128 VTGTV

-190 STQTVDGTVALDAT
+190 STQTVDGTVAIDAT

-216 ITNPVTVDTIANPI
+216 VT
-230 IVDIINNP
+230 NP

-249 QPISG
+249 QPVSG
-254 TVSVNQPVAITDND
+254 TV
-268 SSITVDGTVAINN
+268 TV
-281 FPSTQTVDGTVA
+281 
-293 LDTASLAALE
+293 
-303 TITVD
+303 
-308 AITNPVTI
+308 
-316 QDGGNSITVDGTVSV
+316 QDGGNILTVDGTVSV

-344 TVDGTVAINNFPSTQ
+344 TVDGTISVNNFPSTQ
-359 TVDGTIALD
+359 TVDGTVALD

-382 ITNPVA
+382 ITNPV
-388 VTGTFFQAT
+388 
-397 QPISGTVTVQDGGNI
+397 
-412 LTVDGS
+412 
-418 VSVSNFPTTQSVSL
+418 
-432 DSSSRDALENITAT
+432 
-446 VTFPSSQT
+446 
-454 VDGTV
+454 
-459 ALDTASLA
+459 
-467 ALETTTV
+467 
-474 DTITNPVT
+474 TI
-482 IQDGGNSI
+482 I
-490 TVDGTV
+490 
-496 SVNQPV
+496 
-502 AITDNDSSITVD
+502 
-514 GTVALDASSLAALE
+514 
-528 TVTVNTITNPVTIQD
+528 D

-569 SSINKFGYRESIP
+569 SSINKFGYRGSIP
-582 SSYQTIWDGTAD
+582 NSYQTIWDGAAD

-603 LAVADN
+603 LAVADD
-609 TASDDNG
+609 TVSDNNG
-616 TVEVQGLDQNYALVT
+616 TVEVQGLDQNYALIT

-653 ITANTGTTNVD
+653 ITSNTGTTNVD
-664 EVRIKR
+664 EIRIKR

-703 QGNVDANNNALFRL
+703 QGNVDANNDALFRL
-717 ISRPLNGSFSFNVKG
+717 ISRPLNGSFNVKG

>member
-1 MENHMS
+1 MS
-7 YLFIN
+7 YLFVN

-35 DIAVSNFPVT
+35 DIAVSNFPAS

-56 SSLAA
+56 TSLAA

-88 ITALQSVTATISNF
+88 ITALQSVTAAISNF

-112 TLDAA
+112 TLDAT
-117 SLAALETVNAN
+117 SLAALETINAN
-128 VTGSV
+128 VTGTV

-190 STQTVDGTVALDAT
+190 STQTVDGTVAIDAT

-216 ITNPVTVDTIANPI
+216 VT
-230 IVDIINNP
+230 NP

-249 QPISG
+249 QPVSG
-254 TVSVNQPVAITDND
+254 TV
-268 SSITVDGTVAINN
+268 TV
-281 FPSTQTVDGTVA
+281 
-293 LDTASLAALE
+293 
-303 TITVD
+303 
-308 AITNPVTI
+308 
-316 QDGGNSITVDGTVSV
+316 QDGGNILTVDGTVSV

-344 TVDGTVAINNFPSTQ
+344 TVDGTISVNNFPSTQ
-359 TVDGTIALD
+359 TVDGTVALD

-382 ITNPVA
+382 ITNPV
-388 VTGTFFQAT
+388 
-397 QPISGTVTVQDGGNI
+397 
-412 LTVDGS
+412 
-418 VSVSNFPTTQSVSL
+418 
-432 DSSSRDALENITAT
+432 
-446 VTFPSSQT
+446 
-454 VDGTV
+454 
-459 ALDTASLA
+459 
-467 ALETTTV
+467 
-474 DTITNPVT
+474 TI
-482 IQDGGNSI
+482 I
-490 TVDGTV
+490 
-496 SVNQPV
+496 
-502 AITDNDSSITVD
+502 
-514 GTVALDASSLAALE
+514 
-528 TVTVNTITNPVTIQD
+528 D

-569 SSINKFGYRESIP
+569 SSINKFGYRGSIP
-582 SSYQTIWDGTAD
+582 NSYQTIWDGAAD

-603 LAVADN
+603 LAVADD
-609 TASDDNG
+609 TGSDNNG
-616 TVEVQGLDQNYALVT
+616 TVEVQGLDQNYAPIT

-653 ITANTGTTNVD
+653 ITSNTGTTNVD
-664 EVRIKR
+664 EIRIKR
-670 ATTDLAIILAAA
+670 ASTDLAIILAAA

-703 QGNVDANNNALFRL
+703 QGNVDANNDALFRL
-717 ISRPLNGSFSFNVKG
+717 ISRPLNGSFNVKG

>member
-1 MENHMS
+1 MS
-7 YLFIN
+7 YLFVN

-190 STQTVDGTVALDAT
+190 STQTVDGTVAIDAT

-216 ITNPVTVDTIANPI
+216 ISNPIIVDTIANPI
-230 IVDIINNP
+230 IVDVINNP
-238 VAVTG
+238 V
-243 TFFQAT
+243 
-249 QPISG
+249 P
-254 TVSVNQPVAITDND
+254 
-268 SSITVDGTVAINN
+268 
-281 FPSTQTVDGTVA
+281 
-293 LDTASLAALE
+293 
-303 TITVD
+303 
-308 AITNPVTI
+308 
-316 QDGGNSITVDGTVSV
+316 
-331 NQPVAIT
+331 
-338 DNDSSI
+338 
-344 TVDGTVAINNFPSTQ
+344 
-359 TVDGTIALD
+359 
-368 ATSLAA
+368 
-374 LETTTVDT
+374 
-382 ITNPVA
+382 

-459 ALDTASLA
+459 ALDATSLA
-467 ALETTTV
+467 ALETITV
-474 DTITNPVT
+474 DTVTNPVT

-496 SVNQPV
+496 
-502 AITDNDSSITVD
+502 
-514 GTVALDASSLAALE
+514 ALDAASLAALE
-528 TVTVNTITNPVTIQD
+528 TVTVDTITNPVTIQD

-603 LAVADN
+603 LAVADD
-609 TASDDNG
+609 TASDNNG
-616 TVEVQGLDQNYALVT
+616 TVEVQGLDQNYALIT

-638 AASSNQFLRVFRARM
+638 SASSNQFLRVFRARM
-653 ITANTGTTNVD
+653 ITANTGSTNVD
-664 EVRIKR
+664 EIRIKR
-670 ATTDLAIILAAA
+670 ATTDLAIILAGA

-703 QGNVDANNNALFRL
+703 QGNIDANNDALFRL
-717 ISRPLNGSFSFNVKG
+717 ISRPLNESFNVKG

-737 ASGFTVDY
+737 ASGFTVEY

-758 VVAKSQN
+758 IVAKSQN
-765 NVGGGASFDL
+765 NVGGGATFDL

>member
-1 MENHMS
+1 MS
-7 YLFIN
+7 YLFVN

-112 TLDAA
+112 TLDAT

-190 STQTVDGTVALDAT
+190 STQTVDGTVALDTA
-204 SLAALETITVDT
+204 SLAALETI
-216 ITNPVTVDTIANPI
+216 TVDTIANPI

-281 FPSTQTVDGTVA
+281 FPSSQTVDGTV
-293 LDTASLAALE
+293 
-303 TITVD
+303 
-308 AITNPVTI
+308 
-316 QDGGNSITVDGTVSV
+316 
-331 NQPVAIT
+331 
-338 DNDSSI
+338 
-344 TVDGTVAINNFPSTQ
+344 
-359 TVDGTIALD
+359 ALD

-412 LTVDGS
+412 LTVDG
-418 VSVSNFPTTQSVSL
+418 
-432 DSSSRDALENITAT
+432 
-446 VTFPSSQT
+446 
-454 VDGTV
+454 TV

-467 ALETTTV
+467 ALETT
-474 DTITNPVT
+474 
-482 IQDGGNSI
+482 
-490 TVDGTV
+490 
-496 SVNQPV
+496 
-502 AITDNDSSITVD
+502 
-514 GTVALDASSLAALE
+514 
-528 TVTVNTITNPVTIQD
+528 TVNTITNPVTIQD

-582 SSYQTIWDGTAD
+582 NSYQTIWDGTAD

-609 TASDDNG
+609 TSSDNNG
-616 TVEVQGLDQNYALVT
+616 TVEVQGLDQNYAPIT

-638 AASSNQFLRVFRARM
+638 SASSNQFLRVFRARM
-653 ITANTGTTNVD
+653 ITANTGSINVD
-664 EVRIKR
+664 EIRIKR

-703 QGNVDANNNALFRL
+703 QGNVDANNDALFRL
-717 ISRPLNGSFSFNVKG
+717 ISRPLNESFNVKG

-737 ASGFTVDY
+737 ASGFTVEY

-765 NVGGGASFDL
+765 NVGGGAIFDL